1 MLPLRFSL
9 GAFALLAF
17 GAGAACSSSSSSHN
31 ASDAGTDDGSTSAG
45 PDATNPLPINAT
57 CGFFSMGLFS
67 MMGDGATMAC
77 PVGQTCCSMVG
88 LTGINASCAPAGSCA
103 SGSISNECSKG
114 SDCASGQVCC
124 GGSPDAGALGT
135 GLDAAVAGG
144 MPMFDPSQLDT
155 TCQASCT
162 ASQTQQCGT
171 DAECPSGQTCVGLGP
186 GAGDGGAAEA
196 GAGNPFGGLF
206 MLPMLPSICMA
217 PRPDAGPPPVVDAGT
232 PEDTGTPTPMP
243 EASDMADVATGD

>member
-17 GAGAACSSSSSSHN
+17 GAGAACSSSSSSNN
-31 ASDAGTDDGSTSAG
+31 ASDAGTGDGSTSTA
-45 PDATNPLPINAT
+45 PDATLPINAT
-57 CGFFSMGLFS
+57 CGLLASLGGGTS
-67 MMGDGATMAC
+67 MMC
-77 PVGQTCCSMVG
+77 PAGQTCCSMIG
-88 LTGINASCAPAGSCA
+88 LTGGNASCVPVGSCA

-162 ASQTQQCGT
+162 ATQTQQCAM
-171 DAECPSGQTCVGLGP
+171 DSECPSGQTCVSLGG
-186 GAGDGGAAEA
+186 GAGDAGDAAA
-196 GAGNPFGGLF
+196 ANPFGGLF
-206 MLPMLPSICMA
+206 MLPPLPSLCMA

-232 PEDTGTPTPMP
+232 TEDTGTPTP